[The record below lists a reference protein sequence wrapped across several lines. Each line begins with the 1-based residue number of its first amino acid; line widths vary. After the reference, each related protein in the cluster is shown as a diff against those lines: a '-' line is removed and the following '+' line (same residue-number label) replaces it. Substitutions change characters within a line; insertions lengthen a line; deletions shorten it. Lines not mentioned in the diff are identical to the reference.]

1 VHKLKKS
8 CGILLVI
15 LFVGMV
21 GGGGVAVADTMEQN
35 EQYLYAMGLIQRKLY
50 DEASRVLVKL
60 TASAEPFSR
69 MDAAVFWLAESE
81 YRRNEYVR
89 SAGYYARLL
98 KEYPSSEFFD
108 RAAFGLG
115 WAHIKD
121 DNPKSAVEAFLRVGR
136 RELPL
141 WIDANLKAGYLM
153 VRYGMDTDEMVRVY
167 KGLLKEPSLAKEQ
180 QFEANLQI
188 AIGRFNQVVYVDA
201 IEYFKKAFA
210 LAPEDKKQIVSFF
223 LAESH
228 FRLKDYKAASPV
240 YEQTI
245 GLGADTEYG
254 QKAAYSQAWCCI
266 KNGDTKR
273 AVELLKGQVAK
284 ADSVVHKESVKV
296 LIDLYMNLHSYDPA
310 IELVNKHGQKLDR
323 AERIEAEFTKAL
335 ALTRIGEFEQGIAAF
350 DEFVGKYPK
359 EKQVPEAYYQRG
371 LVKVALSRFKE
382 AIKDFELVLN
392 GDGDAEF
399 KEKATYRM
407 GECWFNL
414 GNVSQASLYFNQVIK
429 KYPKGK
435 TRFDALYQLGELA
448 YIDGNYEDALIA
460 FDAISVARN
469 ELSNQAVFRAG
480 EVLMKAGRFEK
491 AVASFEQYLTLEP
504 NGSMKEDA
512 YFKSGLSWLELK
524 DDAKAL
530 TAFSELLNAK
540 GYFRQEARFN
550 IAEIAYRHENFALAI
565 QHYKAILSEEPNNPL
580 ASQAKKSIGIALYK
594 MGDYEN
600 SIKNLSAILK
610 EYPATDVV
618 IPEARLWL
626 GKGLI
631 ATGQVEDGVL
641 EALKVP
647 VLYPKNKDVA
657 EAYAT
662 AARGYKQVKNQ
673 EKMEMMYKEVL
684 KHKPSAALKTEA
696 EKELKIIAQ

>member
-1 VHKLKKS
+1 MHNLKRS
-8 CGILLVI
+8 CGILLV
-15 LFVGMV
+15 LFFVGLL
-21 GGGGVAVADTMEQN
+21 GPVAFADTMEQN

-60 TASAEPFSR
+60 TSSPEPFSH

-81 YRRNEYVR
+81 YRRGEFVR
-89 SAGYYARLL
+89 AAGYYARLL
-98 KEYPSSEFFD
+98 KDYGSSEFFD
-108 RAAFGLG
+108 RGAFGLG

-121 DNPKSAVEAFLRVGR
+121 DNPKSAVEAFLRVSR
-136 RELPL
+136 KELPL

-167 KGLLKEPSLAKEQ
+167 QGLLKEPTLAKDQ

-188 AIGRFNQVVYVDA
+188 AIGRFNQVVYADS

-210 LAPEDKKQIVSFF
+210 LAPQDKKQIVSFF
-223 LAESH
+223 WAESY
-228 FRLKDYKAASPV
+228 FRLKNYKEAAP
-240 YEQTI
+240 EFERTLE
-245 GLGADTEYG
+245 LGANTDYG
-254 QKAAYSQAWCCI
+254 QKAAYSLAWCSI
-266 KNGDTKR
+266 KNGNTKR

-284 ADSVVHKESVKV
+284 SASVVHKESIKV

-310 IELVNKHGQKLDR
+310 IELVTKHAQKLDR
-323 AERIEAEFTKAL
+323 PERVEAEFTKAL
-335 ALTRIGEFEQGIAAF
+335 ALTRIGEFEKGIGAF
-350 DEFVGKYPK
+350 DEFLKKYPK

-392 GDGDAEF
+392 GTGDAEI
-399 KEKATYRM
+399 KEKATYRV

-414 GNVSQASLYFNQVIK
+414 GNVSQASQFFNQIIK
-429 KYPKGK
+429 QYPKGK

-460 FDAISVARN
+460 FDAISVASN
-469 ELSNQAVFRAG
+469 ELSSQAVFRSA
-480 EVLMKAGRFEK
+480 EVLMKAGRFKESVVK
-491 AVASFEQYLTLEP
+491 FEQYLKLEP
-504 NGSMKEDA
+504 NGNMKEDA

-565 QHYKAILSEEPNNPL
+565 QHYKAILAEEPKNPL

-631 ATGQVEDGVL
+631 ATGKVDDGVL

-673 EKMEMMYKEVL
+673 EKMEMMYREVL

-696 EKELKIIAQ
+696 EKELKIIPQ